1 MKTASNLI
9 ATPADLGNCDQ
20 EPIHIPGSI
29 QPHGALLA
37 FAPDGSLAIR
47 SANAAAL
54 LGDIPEIGQ
63 RLDARHLNEAFRQE
77 IQSALVYFE
86 GVLGAMTDFLG
97 QRLVDAIM
105 HQSDGLL
112 VVEFEFRPKGETS
125 LEVFAL
131 QAQKAIVYI
140 QRQRDIHQVLSVA
153 VEKIAA
159 LTGFHR
165 VMAYRFLHDD
175 SGEVVAEHRIAEL
188 TPYLG
193 QRYPASDIPH
203 QARRLYV
210 LNPVRLIVDVDYA
223 PVALEPAT
231 VPGIARVRPLDLSY
245 STLRSVS
252 PIHVEYLHNMG
263 VAASMS
269 ISIVVDGK
277 LWGLFACHHMTPFLV
292 PHSVRM
298 ACQVLAQSV
307 SMIVDRHLASDRTET
322 LTRSVTARSAIISLF
337 ESHNSLVS
345 ALVANASPFLNLIK
359 CDGVAASFEAEAHSH
374 RGCIS
379 RQAIAEL
386 VKWLDKHS
394 VPDIFCTDNLRRD
407 APAVADLF
415 GPISGVL
422 AVRFN
427 REQNGYLFWL
437 RNEQVQNVRWGGPP
451 DKNVTVG
458 PLGRRL
464 TPRGSFEEWKQTVVG
479 QSVPWDDT
487 DLEIASS
494 LRVDLQDISLSKT
507 HAASKTREMF
517 MATLGHDLRDP
528 LQAIKMASEMMSIS
542 DGSNRFSHRI
552 TSSSNRMQR
561 LIDQLSDLST
571 IQHHQTL
578 PMQGRSVE
586 LNALLDELVD
596 ELKAAH
602 PGADIQTAFEPLDVV
617 WLDPDRISQVV
628 ANLVSNA
635 CKHGVIGSPV
645 QISARRSAEHV
656 FLQVRNQ
663 AENLAEDF
671 LQGLFNPFKSSSLN
685 RNRNPKG
692 QGLGLYISSEI
703 VKAHGGRIEVR
714 AADGWIEV
722 ELCLPASSP
731 TERQVGTGS
740 RF

>member
-1 MKTASNLI
+1 MNPVSNFI
-9 ATPADLGNCDQ
+9 AMPADLSNCDE
-20 EPIHIPGSI
+20 EPIHIPGYI

-37 FAPDGSLAIR
+37 FAPDGALAMR
-47 SANAAAL
+47 SENAAAL

-63 RLDARHLNEAFRQE
+63 RLDARHLNDAFRQE
-77 IQSALVYFE
+77 IQNALVYFE
-86 GVLGAMTDFLG
+86 GVLGAMTEFLG

-112 VVEFEFRPKGETS
+112 VVEFEFRPEGKTS

-131 QAQKAIVYI
+131 QAQKAIVHI
-140 QRQRDIHQVLSVA
+140 QRQRDIPQVLSVA

-175 SGEVVAEHRIAEL
+175 SGEVVAEHRSPEL

-210 LNPVRLIVDVDYA
+210 LNPVRLIVDVGYT

-231 VPGIARVRPLDLSY
+231 VPGISRVRPLDLSH

-252 PIHVEYLHNMG
+252 PIHVEYLQNMG

-277 LWGLFACHHMTPFLV
+277 LWGLFACHHMAPFLV

-307 SMIVDRHLASDRTET
+307 SMIVDRHLASDRTGA
-322 LTRSVTARSAIISLF
+322 LTRSVSARSAIISLF
-337 ESHNSLVS
+337 ESHNSLVT
-345 ALVANASPFLNLIK
+345 ALVANAAPFFNLIA
-359 CDGVAASFEAEAHSH
+359 CDGVAASFEAEAHAH
-374 RGCIS
+374 RASIS

-451 DKNVTVG
+451 DKNITIG

-464 TPRGSFEEWKQTVVG
+464 TPRGSFDEWKQTVLG

-487 DLEIASS
+487 DLEIVSS
-494 LRVDLQDISLSKT
+494 LRGDLQDISLSKT

-528 LQAIKMASEMMSIS
+528 LQAIKMASEMLSIS

-561 LIDQLSDLST
+561 LIDQLSDLSS

-578 PMQGRSVE
+578 PMQSRNVE
-586 LNALLDELVD
+586 LNALLDELVE
-596 ELKAAH
+596 ELKGAH
-602 PGADIQTAFEPLDVV
+602 PGADIHTGFDALGAV

-645 QISARRSAEHV
+645 EILARRSGDKV
-656 FLQVRNQ
+656 LLQVRNQ

-671 LQGLFNPFKSSSLN
+671 LQGLFNPFKSASLN
-685 RNRNPKG
+685 RDRNPKG

-703 VKAHGGRIEVR
+703 VKAHGGHISVR
-714 AADGWIEV
+714 STDGWIEV
-722 ELCLPASSP
+722 EVSLPGVSDGIPPA
-731 TERQVGTGS
+731 
-740 RF
+740 

>member
-1 MKTASNLI
+1 MNPVSNLI
-9 ATPADLGNCDQ
+9 AMPADLSNCDQ

-37 FAPDGSLAIR
+37 FGPDGALAIR
-47 SANAAAL
+47 SENAAAL
-54 LGDIPEIGQ
+54 LGAIPEIGQ
-63 RLDARHLNEAFRQE
+63 RLDDRHLNEAFRQE

-97 QRLVDAIM
+97 QRVVDAIM

-112 VVEFEFRPKGETS
+112 VVEFEFRPTGQTS

-131 QAQKAIVYI
+131 QAQKAIVFI

-159 LTGFHR
+159 LTGFDR

-175 SGEVVAEHRIAEL
+175 SGEVVAEHRNADL

-193 QRYPASDIPH
+193 QRYPASDIPY

-210 LNPVRLIVDVDYA
+210 LNPVRLIVDVGYT

-231 VPGIARVRPLDLSY
+231 VPGIARMRPLDLSH

-252 PIHVEYLHNMG
+252 PIHIEYLRNMG

-277 LWGLFACHHMTPFLV
+277 LWGLFACHHMAPFLV
-292 PHSVRM
+292 PHAVRM

-307 SMIVDRHLASDRTET
+307 SIIVDRHLASDRTET
-322 LTRSVTARSAIISLF
+322 LTRSASARSAIISLF

-345 ALVANASPFLNLIK
+345 ALVANASPFFNLIK
-359 CDGVAASFEAEAHSH
+359 CDGVAASFEAEAHAH
-374 RGCIS
+374 RACIS

-407 APAVADLF
+407 APAMADLF

-451 DKNVTVG
+451 DKNISIG

-464 TPRGSFEEWKQTVVG
+464 TPRGSFDEWKQTVRG

-494 LRVDLQDISLSKT
+494 LRADLQDISLSKT

-528 LQAIKMASEMMSIS
+528 LQAIKMASEMLTIS

-561 LIDQLSDLST
+561 LIDQLSDLSI
-571 IQHHQTL
+571 IQHHKTL
-578 PMQGRSVE
+578 PMQSRSVE

-602 PGADIQTAFEPLDVV
+602 PGADIQTGFDPLGVV

-645 QISARRSAEHV
+645 QISARRADNHV
-656 FLQVRNQ
+656 VVQVCNQ
-663 AENLAEDF
+663 AENLKEEF
-671 LQGLFNPFKSSSLN
+671 LHGLFNPFKSSSLN
-685 RNRNPKG
+685 QDRNPKG

-714 AADGWIEV
+714 STAGWIEV
-722 ELCLPASSP
+722 EVSLPAMAAP
-731 TERQVGTGS
+731 DAQAQPGS
-740 RF
+740 L